1 MKINK
6 PLYLLLAI
14 LLFPMTGFSQFESD
28 ASKEELYDNAHN
40 IRIYIQ
46 MALKDKLYLIN
57 GQQVKYATKELDF
70 SVAKIDESINI
81 IDLNVEEPKLRE
93 QMDRIKELWHK
104 FSLISTQKIDNK
116 EFMKVYYQVNMFDKM
131 VSDLIEKMF
140 VTYHLSSDK
149 FKKYRSI
156 QQLRYL
162 IQKTAFNYYANSLG
176 LSKSVSHEYQKNIER
191 IDTFIKEQSNM
202 LLNDNS
208 KEQSFVR
215 IITDWNF
222 FRANLFHLKMKNVR
236 TIFSLSTSMDY
247 KLKTTKD
254 AYLNSLIQQ

>member
-1 MKINK
+1 MKINNS
-6 PLYLLLAI
+6 LYLLLAI

-28 ASKEELYDNAHN
+28 ASNEELYDNAHN

-57 GQQVKYATKELDF
+57 GQQVKYATKEFDY
-70 SVAKIDESINI
+70 SISKVDESINL

-93 QMDRIKELWHK
+93 QVDKIKKLWNKLGAIATKK
-104 FSLISTQKIDNK
+104 FDNK
-116 EFMKVYYQVNMFDKM
+116 EFLKVYYQVNLFDKM
-131 VSDLIEKMF
+131 ISDLIESMF
-140 VTYHLSSDK
+140 ITYKLSSNNL
-149 FKKYRSI
+149 KKYRSV
-156 QQLRYL
+156 QKLRYL
-162 IQKTAFNYYANSLG
+162 IQKISFNYYANFLG
-176 LSKSVSHEYQKNIER
+176 LSKSVSHEYQKNIDET
-191 IDTFIKEQSNM
+191 DTFIKEQSNM

-222 FRANLFHLKMKNVR
+222 FRANLFHIKMKNVR

-247 KLKTTKD
+247 KLGAIKD
-254 AYLNSLIQQ
+254 GYINSLIQ